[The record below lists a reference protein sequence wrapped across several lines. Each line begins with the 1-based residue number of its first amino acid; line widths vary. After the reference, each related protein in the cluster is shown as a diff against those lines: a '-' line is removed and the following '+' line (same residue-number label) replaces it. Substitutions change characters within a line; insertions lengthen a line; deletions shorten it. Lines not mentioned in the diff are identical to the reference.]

1 MLIMLFIVVD
11 WCNFEI
17 DIRFFEFILRV
28 ISVVVED
35 LEDDM
40 NEFIELILIVI
51 VWFNGWLYV
60 YVLIINVNC
69 CMMCLN
75 MFF

>member
-51 VWFNGWLYV
+51 V
-60 YVLIINVNC
+60 
-69 CMMCLN
+69 
-75 MFF
+75 